1 MKYAGINL
9 IRELSLTFGPSGC
22 EDEVRKRIL
31 EQIEGECDSYSVD
44 KVGNLIAVI
53 RGRGLGY
60 DPESPRRI
68 MLSSHMD
75 EVGFM
80 ITAIT
85 EEGYLKFSTVGG
97 IDPRVLCGRHVVV
110 SPYGGKTRLHG
121 VIASK
126 AIHLQTP
133 EERAKATPIAKMYI
147 DIGAKNRDDAKKYVS
162 VGDYA
167 AFDSDFV
174 TFGKDNLKMKGKA
187 LDDRAGCAMLI
198 EIMRNLRQNPCDL
211 PFDVYF
217 AFTTCEEI
225 GISGANVAAF
235 GIAPDTAII
244 LEATAVNDLP
254 GAGRSFVSKQ
264 GEGGTLSMADGG
276 TIYDMGFVSF
286 ARQTAEEQGLKCQ
299 LKQACTGGTDAA
311 HIQRTLAGIRVLG
324 LSLPTRYIHS
334 ASNVA
339 HFGDYEQIRDLVVA
353 MLRNWKLD

>member
-9 IRELSLTFGPSGC
+9 IRELSLCFGPSGC
-22 EDEVRKRIL
+22 EDAVRALIE
-31 EQIEGECDSYSVD
+31 EQIKGDCDNYTVD

-53 RGRGLGY
+53 RGRGLDY
-60 DPESPRRI
+60 NKKNPRKL
-68 MLSSHMD
+68 MLSAHMD

-85 EEGYLKFSTVGG
+85 EEGYLKFGTVGG
-97 IDPRVLCGRHVVV
+97 IDPRVMCGRHVQVGDDKRRV
-110 SPYGGKTRLHG
+110 HG

-133 EERAKATPIAKMYI
+133 EERAKTTPVKNMYI
-147 DIGAKNRDDAKKYVS
+147 DIGAKDAEDAKKYVS
-162 VGDYA
+162 VGDCA
-167 AFDSDFV
+167 VFDSDFV
-174 TFGKDNLKMKGKA
+174 TFGKDGARMKGKA

-198 EIMRNLRQNPCDL
+198 EIMRDLHRSPCNM

-217 AFTTCEEI
+217 AFTTCEEV

-235 GIAPDTAII
+235 EVAPETAII

-264 GEGGTLSMADGG
+264 GEGGTLSLCDRG
-276 TIYDMGFVSF
+276 TIYDMGFIDY
-286 ARQTAEEQGLKCQ
+286 ARQTAEENGLKVQ
-299 LKQACTGGTDAA
+299 LKQAFTGGTDAA
-311 HIQRTLAGIRVLG
+311 HIQRSLSGVRVLG

-339 HFGDYEQIRDLVVA
+339 LYEDFEQTYRLVVA
-353 MLRNWKLD
+353 MIRNWKLD

>member
-9 IRELSLTFGPSGC
+9 IRELSLCFGPSGC
-22 EDEVRKRIL
+22 EDAVRALIT
-31 EQIEGECDSYSVD
+31 EQIKGDCDRFTVD
-44 KVGNLIAVI
+44 NAGNLIAVI
-53 RGRGLGY
+53 RGRGHDY
-60 DPESPRRI
+60 NPENPRRL
-68 MLSSHMD
+68 MLSAHMD

-97 IDPRVLCGRHVVV
+97 IDPRVLCGRHVLV
-110 SPYGGKTRLHG
+110 GDRHKLHG

-133 EERAKATPIAKMYI
+133 EERTKATPVKNMYI
-147 DIGAKNRDDAKKYVS
+147 DIGARDAEDAKKYVS

-167 AFDSDFV
+167 TFDSDFV
-174 TFGKDNLKMKGKA
+174 TFGKDNTRMKGKA

-198 EIMRNLRQNPCDL
+198 EIMRDLHASPCDL
-211 PFDVYF
+211 PFDICF
-217 AFTTCEEI
+217 AFTTCEEV

-235 GIAPDTAII
+235 EIAPDNAII

-254 GAGRSFVSKQ
+254 GSGRNFVSKQ
-264 GEGGTLSMADGG
+264 GEGGTLSLCDRG
-276 TIYDMGFVSF
+276 TVYDMGFIDY
-286 ARQTAEEQGLKCQ
+286 ARQTAEENGLKVQ
-299 LKQACTGGTDAA
+299 LKQAFTGGTDAA
-311 HIQRTLAGIRVLG
+311 HIQRSLTGIRVLG

-339 HFGDYEQIRDLVVA
+339 LYEDYEQTRDLVTA
-353 MLRNWKLD
+353 MLRDWKLD